1 MSAQQFRLKAG
12 LKTDA
17 NVTLLNTPT
26 GTPATSGKMLVLDNG
41 GNVHFRTHAEVLSD
55 IGATDSSGVTEVVA
69 GNGITIGGTAG
80 SPTVTLGTPSTLT
93 TATTDGVTTSSH
105 THAITSTSDAKTTVS
120 AILAANSTG
129 GLKVNT
135 FSTTTADFTGDVTF
149 SQNVA
154 VSGSLQVDGTLTY
167 VNTTNLSVS
176 DPLITL
182 SANGDAATSTND
194 QGLLINRGTL
204 GNVAIIWDESA
215 DEFALI
221 DTNDGGD
228 TAGNLTIADYF
239 NLRLGALNVED
250 TVTATGR
257 ILTDDATDATSG
269 TDGSL
274 QTDGG
279 LSVVK
284 KAYVGTDL
292 TVAGTTNSTSNTTGS
307 VIVTGGAG
315 IAKSVTVG
323 EDITVWNQWHY
334 KDVGTDLVASASISN
349 AANTYMLQIPLAT
362 YTACELILKLK
373 AGANET
379 AVEKVMICESGSG
392 TVDHTIY
399 ASLGHAIGHTLTCE
413 TTDGSGDNSGTSHMA
428 LKIDNSDGVTVT
440 VKMIAKLIKV

>member
-26 GTPATSGKMLVLDNG
+26 GTTATSGKMLVLDNG

-55 IGATDSSGVTEVVA
+55 IGASAGGVDSVIGGSGITVTGTTDS
-69 GNGITIGGTAG
+69 
-80 SPTVTLGTPSTLT
+80 TVTLGTPSTLT
-93 TATTDGVTTSSH
+93 TSTTDGVTTSSH
-105 THAITSTSDAKTTVS
+105 THAVTTVSDAKTTVS

-129 GLKVNT
+129 GLKVNA

-221 DTNDGGD
+221 DTDDGGD
-228 TAGNLTIADYF
+228 TAGNITIADYF
-239 NLRLGALNVED
+239 NLRIGALNVED
-250 TVTATGR
+250 TVTVTGR
-257 ILTDDATDATSG
+257 TLVDDATDATSG

-284 KAYVGTDL
+284 NAYVGADL
-292 TVAGTTNSTSNTTGS
+292 TVAGATNSTSNTTGS
-307 VIVTGGAG
+307 VIFTGGAG

-392 TVDHTIY
+392 IVDHTIY
-399 ASLGHAIGHTLTCE
+399 ASLGHAISHTLTCE
-413 TTDGSGDNSGTSHMA
+413 TTDGSGDNTGTSHMA